1 MSFKLIIS
9 GFDFGREV
17 VLRETFLYFNYGQTP
32 ESGIPPNISPKTVTP
47 KIHLPI
53 WVSSA
58 TLIDQLATVTI
69 FGAGVRWSIA
79 FWLLIL
85 TVTAFWRDF

>member
-1 MSFKLIIS
+1 MLNIHQYCLFFIIHYV
-9 GFDFGREV
+9 FF
-17 VLRETFLYFNYGQTP
+17 GQTP
-32 ESGIPPNISPKTVTP
+32 ESGIPPNISPMIVTP
-47 KIHLPI
+47 KNHLPI

-58 TLIDQLATVTI
+58 TLIGQLATVTI

-79 FWLLIL
+79 FWLLSL